1 MIVDCAF
8 YRHGVRVPETFDVTD
23 LARVLSTRDR
33 DKGDFLWV
41 GVHEPTPTELHAI
54 ADQLG
59 FHPLATED
67 ALKAHQ
73 RPKLERYDEMLFLV
87 LKTLTYID
95 AEDAVETGE
104 ISLFVGEGYVVTVR
118 HGAGSELSVTRAHLE
133 AVSDVLGRGPA
144 AVVYAVCDK
153 VVDDYTQVAHSLE
166 EDVDEVEQSVF
177 SPAAH
182 PRLRAH
188 LHAQAGDRRG
198 PARGAAA
205 ARRRCRRARTA
216 GCVGINGDVAPY
228 FRDITDHLNR
238 VGETVDNLEQLL
250 SAAFDAHVAQISV
263 QQNDDMRTISAGAAL
278 VVVPTL
284 IAGIYGMNFKY
295 MPELEWHYGY
305 PFALLLMVGAAIVLW
320 VCFKRSG
327 WL

>member
-1 MIVDCAF
+1 MIVDSGL
-8 YRHGVRVPETFDVTD
+8 YRHGVRAPAPLATSD
-23 LARVLSTRDR
+23 LARVRAER
-33 DKGDFLWV
+33 APGDFIWV
-41 GVHEPTPTELHAI
+41 GLHEPTPEELQQI

-73 RPKLERYDEMLFLV
+73 RPKLERYDQSLFLV

-95 AEDAVETGE
+95 ADDAVETGE

-118 HGAGSELSVTRAHLE
+118 HGAGGDLSSTRAHLE
-133 AVSDVLGRGPA
+133 EVSDVLGRGPA

-153 VVDDYTQVAHSLE
+153 VVDDYTLVGRSLE

-177 SPAAH
+177 SGERTRDSERIYTLKREIAEV
-182 PRLRAH
+182 
-188 LHAQAGDRRG
+188 
-198 PARGAAA
+198 
-205 ARRRCRRARTA
+205 RRAVLPLRQPMMDCA
-216 GCVGINGDVAPY
+216 EGRVPGINGDVAPY
-228 FRDITDHLNR
+228 FRDVADHLSR
-238 VGETVDNLEQLL
+238 VAEVVDNLDQLL
-250 SAAFDAHVAQISV
+250 SSAFDAHVAQISV

-284 IAGIYGMNFKY
+284 IAGIYGMNFKH
-295 MPELEWHYGY
+295 MPELDWRYGY
-305 PFALLLMVGAAIVLW
+305 PFALVMMVGVAAGLW
-320 VCFKRSG
+320 VWFKRSG

>member
-177 SPAAH
+177 SPQRTRDSERIYTLKREIAE
-182 PRLRAH
+182 
-188 LHAQAGDRRG
+188 
-198 PARGAAA
+198 
-205 ARRRCRRARTA
+205 ARRAVQPLKAPMQACADGRV
-216 GCVGINGDVAPY
+216 VGINGDVAPY

>member
-8 YRHGVRVPETFDVTD
+8 YRHGVRVPETFDVSD
-23 LARVLSTRDR
+23 LARVLSARDR

-41 GVHEPTPTELHAI
+41 GVHEPTPSELHAI

-73 RPKLERYDEMLFLV
+73 RPKLERYEGMLFLV
-87 LKTLTYID
+87 LKTLSYID

-133 AVSDVLGRGPA
+133 EVSDVLGRGPA

-153 VVDDYTQVAHSLE
+153 VVDDYTQVAHFLE

-177 SPAAH
+177 SPERTRDSERIYTLKREIAE
-182 PRLRAH
+182 
-188 LHAQAGDRRG
+188 
-198 PARGAAA
+198 
-205 ARRRCRRARTA
+205 ARRAIQPLKAPMQSCAEGRIP
-216 GCVGINGDVAPY
+216 GINGDVAPY

-295 MPELEWHYGY
+295 MPELDWRFGY
-305 PFALLLMVGAAIVLW
+305 PFALLLMVGAAAVLW